1 MDQTRQRPQLH
12 ACSLCFPV
20 LVVDRRVLPVP
31 RGPRLT
37 LPRFLELLP
46 CQVPVLGDD
55 DLLEL
60 SLADRALV
68 VLHQEADPDAAPVA
82 DVLVVALAYSKLPDF
97 IAAENSMLQTGE
109 IEVTHNCFLFAHLCT
124 LILPFCYGSII
135 VLMVCRV

>member
-31 RGPRLT
+31 HGPRLT

-46 CQVPVLGDD
+46 CQVLVLGDD

-82 DVLVVALAYSKLPDF
+82 DVLVVALAHSKVPDF
-97 IAAENSMLQTGE
+97 IAAENAMLQISE
-109 IEVTHNCFLFAHLCT
+109 IKVTRTDIAFFSHSFA
-124 LILPFCYGSII
+124 
-135 VLMVCRV
+135 R